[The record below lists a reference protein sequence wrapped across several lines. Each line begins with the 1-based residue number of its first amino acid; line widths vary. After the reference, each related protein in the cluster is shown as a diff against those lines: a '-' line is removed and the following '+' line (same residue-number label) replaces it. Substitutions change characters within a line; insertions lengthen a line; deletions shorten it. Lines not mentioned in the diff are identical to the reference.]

1 MIACFRG
8 AYDVLRAKDL
18 EELDKQIQVAKDKGA
33 ECVGLAI
40 YDDNLCEAL
49 GLGKPLKN
57 VEERMKIMEQII
69 GIDFVFK
76 ISTLQKDMVDE
87 SAKKAYRMYDYYK
100 KLENGKSKVKNK
112 KFKLGYAPGT
122 YDLFHAGHLENL
134 LLAAKDCEKL
144 IVGVK
149 SDELVQEHKNRDPV
163 ISADE
168 RMEILRHFKFVDGV
182 YKYYVRD
189 PHVALDYIKDRYKE
203 KVEAIYLGSDLK
215 KDFSYIEDVNIV
227 YTPRDDKKMKERS
240 TTKYR
245 LLYLSNEKNKK
256 YKGEVKQNIKK
267 NKEVDKNEYI
277 DER

>member
-1 MIACFRG
+1 MIAYSCG
-8 AYDVLRAKDL
+8 AWDVLRAKDL
-18 EELDKQIQVAKDKGA
+18 EELDKEIQLAKDKGA

-76 ISTLQKDMVDE
+76 ISTLQKDIVEE
-87 SAKKAYRMYDYYK
+87 SAKKAYKMYDYYK

-149 SDELVQEHKNRDPV
+149 SDELVREHKNRDPV

-189 PHVALDYIKDRYKE
+189 PHVALDYIKERYKE

-215 KDFSYIEDVNIV
+215 KDFSYIGDVNIV

-267 NKEVDKNEYI
+267 NKEVDENKYI
-277 DER
+277 DE

>member
-33 ECVGLAI
+33 ECVGLAV

-149 SDELVQEHKNRDPV
+149 SDELVREHKNREPV

-267 NKEVDKNEYI
+267 NKKIDENEYI

>member
-18 EELDKQIQVAKDKGA
+18 EELDKEIQLAKDKGA

-76 ISTLQKDMVDE
+76 ISTLQKDIVEE

-149 SDELVQEHKNRDPV
+149 SDELVWEHKNRDPV

-267 NKEVDKNEYI
+267 NKEVDENKYI
-277 DER
+277 DEW

>member
-18 EELDKQIQVAKDKGA
+18 EELDKEIQLAKDKGA

-76 ISTLQKDMVDE
+76 ISTLQKDIVEE

-149 SDELVQEHKNRDPV
+149 SDELVREHKNRDPV

-215 KDFSYIEDVNIV
+215 KDFSYVEDVNIV

-256 YKGEVKQNIKK
+256 YKGDVKQNIKK
-267 NKEVDKNEYI
+267 NKEVDENKYI
-277 DER
+277 DE

>member
-227 YTPRDDKKMKERS
+227 YTPRDDKKMKDRS

>member
-189 PHVALDYIKDRYKE
+189 PHVALDYIKDRYNE
-203 KVEAIYLGSDLK
+203 KVDAIYLGSDLK

-227 YTPRDDKKMKERS
+227 YTPRDDKKMKDRS

>member
-1 MIACFRG
+1 MIAVFRG

-18 EELDKQIQVAKDKGA
+18 EELDKEIQLAKDKGA

-76 ISTLQKDMVDE
+76 ISTLQKDIVEE

-149 SDELVQEHKNRDPV
+149 SDELVREHKNREPV

-267 NKEVDKNEYI
+267 NKEVDENKYI
-277 DER
+277 DE

>member
-1 MIACFRG
+1 MNIFM
-8 AYDVLRAKDL
+8 AKHL
-18 EELDKQIQVAKDKGA
+18 GA
-33 ECVGLAI
+33 ECIALAI
-40 YDDNLCEAL
+40 YDDQLREAL
-49 GLGKPLKN
+49 GLGKPLKTI
-57 VEERMKIMEQII
+57 EERMKIMEQIK
-69 GIDFVFK
+69 GVDLVFVV
-76 ISTLQKDMVDE
+76 SSLQKDIVKE
-87 SAKKAYRMYDYYK
+87 SAEKAYKIYEQNK

-149 SDELVQEHKNRDPV
+149 SDELVREHKNRDPV

-215 KDFSYIEDVNIV
+215 KDFSYIGDVNIV

-267 NKEVDKNEYI
+267 NKEVDENKYI
-277 DER
+277 DE

>member
-33 ECVGLAI
+33 ECIGLAI

-149 SDELVQEHKNRDPV
+149 SDELVQEHKNREPV

-267 NKEVDKNEYI
+267 NKKVDENEYI

>member
-18 EELDKQIQVAKDKGA
+18 EELDKEIQLAKDKGA

-76 ISTLQKDMVDE
+76 ISTLQKDIVEE

-149 SDELVQEHKNRDPV
+149 SDELVREHKNREPV

-267 NKEVDKNEYI
+267 NKEVDENKYI
-277 DER
+277 DE

>member
-1 MIACFRG
+1 
-8 AYDVLRAKDL
+8 
-18 EELDKQIQVAKDKGA
+18 
-33 ECVGLAI
+33 
-40 YDDNLCEAL
+40 
-49 GLGKPLKN
+49 
-57 VEERMKIMEQII
+57 MEQII

-76 ISTLQKDMVDE
+76 ISTLQKDIVEE

-149 SDELVQEHKNRDPV
+149 SDELVREHKNRDPV

-267 NKEVDKNEYI
+267 NKEVDENKYI
-277 DER
+277 DEW

>member
-1 MIACFRG
+1 
-8 AYDVLRAKDL
+8 
-18 EELDKQIQVAKDKGA
+18 
-33 ECVGLAI
+33 
-40 YDDNLCEAL
+40 
-49 GLGKPLKN
+49 
-57 VEERMKIMEQII
+57 MEQII

-76 ISTLQKDMVDE
+76 ISTLQKDIVEE

-134 LLAAKDCEKL
+134 LLAEKDCEKL

-149 SDELVQEHKNRDPV
+149 SDELVREHKNREPV

-189 PHVALDYIKDRYKE
+189 PHVALDYIKDRYNE

-227 YTPRDDKKMKERS
+227 YTPRDDKKMKESS

-267 NKEVDKNEYI
+267 NKKVDENEYI

>member
-18 EELDKQIQVAKDKGA
+18 EELDKEIQLAKDKGA

-76 ISTLQKDMVDE
+76 ISTLQKDIVEE

-149 SDELVQEHKNRDPV
+149 SDELVREHKNRDPV

-267 NKEVDKNEYI
+267 NKEVDENKYI
-277 DER
+277 DE

>member
-189 PHVALDYIKDRYKE
+189 PHVALDYIKDRYNE
-203 KVEAIYLGSDLK
+203 KVDAIYLGSDLK

-227 YTPRDDKKMKERS
+227 YTPRDDKK
-240 TTKYR
+240 
-245 LLYLSNEKNKK
+245 
-256 YKGEVKQNIKK
+256 
-267 NKEVDKNEYI
+267 
-277 DER
+277 

>member
-149 SDELVQEHKNRDPV
+149 SDELVQEHKNREPV

>member
-1 MIACFRG
+1 MIAYFRG

-18 EELDKQIQVAKDKGA
+18 EELDKEIQLAKDKGA

-76 ISTLQKDMVDE
+76 ISTLQKDIVEE

-149 SDELVQEHKNRDPV
+149 SDELVREHKNRDPV

-203 KVEAIYLGSDLK
+203 NVEAIYLGSDLK

-227 YTPRDDKKMKERS
+227 YTPRDDKKIKERS

-256 YKGEVKQNIKK
+256 YKGDVKQNIKK
-267 NKEVDKNEYI
+267 NKEVDENKYI
-277 DER
+277 DE